1 MSVKQGFD
9 SDFFNLNNA
18 PNAPP
23 TLDQVLVK
31 SNNQATEN
39 LNVNSYIVSNTL
51 KVNNV
56 NTSSFVYS
64 NSDHSLTNTPP
75 NNYLNQTVI
84 NQPITGAPNFSF
96 TLVKFN
102 TMTPNLPSNN
112 VGLSYSDGLFRNS
125 NETGTLTC
133 YVSYSIIFDGDKNG
147 SRAAYINTSI
157 SALNGQCQSLAV
169 NDVHQIPE
177 FTGLTGS
184 SIILLYPGQS
194 FGVYCN
200 QTSTYQPILNINGS
214 IQILVL

>member
-9 SDFFNLNNA
+9 SDFFNINNA

-23 TLDQVLVK
+23 TLNDVLIK
-31 SNNQATEN
+31 SNNQATQN

-56 NTSSFVYS
+56 NTSGFVYS

-84 NQPITGAPNFSF
+84 NQPITGGPTFPN

-102 TMTPNLPSNN
+102 TMTPNLPPNN
-112 VGLSYSDGLFRNS
+112 VGLSYSDGIFTNT
-125 NETGTLTC
+125 NATGVLTC

-147 SRAAYINTSI
+147 SRSAYINTSI
-157 SALNGQCQSLAV
+157 SDLNGASQSLAV

-184 SIILLYPGQS
+184 TIILLYPNQN
-194 FGVYCN
+194 FKVYCN
-200 QTSTYQPILNINGS
+200 QTSPYEQPLNINGS